1 MERENTNIHVLE
13 LNSYMRPEIIEE
25 ARNEWVTFGEDN
37 SGYNEIIDRF
47 KGSTTNGAI
56 INNVSR
62 LCYGRGLD
70 ALDSSK
76 KPNDFAVM
84 KTLFKPNMLRSAFLN
99 EYMLGTGYLQVIYNK
114 NHTAITRVETVKTKH
129 VAPEKCNKDGIIEG
143 YFYSDNW
150 ENTREFPPV
159 RYAAFGT
166 SKNDIEILPF
176 GKESIDL
183 KYFSEVDFQA
193 ALPYALLEEEI
204 ANYLINNTQNRF
216 SAGKIINFNNGAP
229 TEEAQS
235 QITKKVKDQ
244 LTGANGDQIIIAF
257 NNNADSRTT
266 VEDISLDDAPDL
278 YNMLATEARNKI
290 LNGHCVISPFLV
302 GISPDGSGFSSS
314 ADEIKQATTTYYNQT
329 IRPHQELLIDALDS
343 ILAFNGISLKLH
355 FKNLDLLNV
364 IGEDKE
370 TEEVETTVKMSSWLD
385 AFGEDESEDWE
396 LIDSRA
402 VDYDNENDFDAQIA
416 AMEDKLRKT
425 SLLQKAVNFASG
437 IASPNKAS
445 SQDKEI
451 DGSFFKIRYKYA
463 GNPSPERGFC
473 KDVMKASKMYRKE
486 DIQRMSK
493 AGVNKSL
500 GHEGEPYDLFIFKG
514 GKACKHYWERHTFLS
529 TTKKASIGSVKT
541 KEIEQIKAA
550 GFGYVVNNNPL
561 VGVKPHDM
569 PNKGAYPK
577 S

>member
-1 MERENTNIHVLE
+1 
-13 LNSYMRPEIIEE
+13 
-25 ARNEWVTFGEDN
+25 
-37 SGYNEIIDRF
+37 
-47 KGSTTNGAI
+47 
-56 INNVSR
+56 
-62 LCYGRGLD
+62 
-70 ALDSSK
+70 
-76 KPNDFAVM
+76 
-84 KTLFKPNMLRSAFLN
+84 
-99 EYMLGTGYLQVIYNK
+99 
-114 NHTAITRVETVKTKH
+114 
-129 VAPEKCNKDGIIEG
+129 
-143 YFYSDNW
+143 
-150 ENTREFPPV
+150 
-159 RYAAFGT
+159 
-166 SKNDIEILPF
+166 LPF

-216 SAGKIINFNNGAP
+216 SAGKIINFNNGLP

-235 QITKKVKDQ
+235 QISKKVKDQ

-364 IGEDKE
+364 IGEEKE
-370 TEEVETTVKMSSWLD
+370 AEDVETTVKMSSWLD

-416 AMEDKLRKT
+416 AMEDKFKKT

-437 IASPNKAS
+437 IASPNKTS

-463 GNPSPERGFC
+463 GNPKPERGFC

-486 DIQRMSK
+486 DIIRMGKS
-493 AGVNKSL
+493 GINKSQ
-500 GHEGEPYDLFIFKG
+500 GHDGQLMDIWKFKG
-514 GKACKHYWERHTFLS
+514 GVACKHYWERHTYLS

-561 VGVKPHDM
+561 VGVKPNDM
-569 PNKGAYPK
+569 PDMARYPN